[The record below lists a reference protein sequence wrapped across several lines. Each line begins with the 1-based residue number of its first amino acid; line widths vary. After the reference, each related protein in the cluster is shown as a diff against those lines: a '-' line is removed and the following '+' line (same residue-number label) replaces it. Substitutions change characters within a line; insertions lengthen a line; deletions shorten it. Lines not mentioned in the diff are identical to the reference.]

1 MSTSYDKNNIRRIF
15 DEAVNQRKY
24 EVFDELMAADY
35 VNYNMPLPVP
45 GPEGMKAIIGMFI
58 NAFPDFRVD
67 VIDVIADGDYFS
79 SYGRFSGTHQG
90 DFQGIPPTGK
100 QINATYVDFWHV
112 VDGKLAENWVN
123 IDTMGMMQQLGV
135 IPS

>member
-1 MSTSYDKNNIRRIF
+1 
-15 DEAVNQRKY
+15 
-24 EVFDELMAADY
+24 
-35 VNYNMPLPVP
+35 VP
-45 GPEGMKAIIGMFI
+45 GPEGMKAVIGMFV

-67 VIDVIADGDYFS
+67 VIDVVADGDYFS

-100 QINATYVDFWHV
+100 TINAAYVDFWHV